1 MSDHSGPFLLVQLDR
16 CLGCH
21 TCEIACAVAHTR
33 SGRLASAILAGE
45 PLSSRT
51 RVVQVL
57 GKRFPM
63 QCRQCEDAPCVKVC
77 PTGATYRTETY
88 TAVDPKR
95 CIACKLCMMVCP
107 FGAIHIGTVQVDGQS
122 KTAAIKCDLCVNRAE
137 GPACVAACPTHA
149 IYPANLKDVRE
160 TSIQTSSERYL
171 AAVTSQAEL
180 ATGSLRTKGTLS

>member
-33 SGRLASAILAGE
+33 SGGLTSAILAGE
-45 PLSSRT
+45 PLSPRT

-88 TAVDPKR
+88 TAVDPNR

-107 FGAIHIGTVQVDGQS
+107 FGAIHIGTVQVDGQT
-122 KTAAIKCDLCVNRAE
+122 KTAAIKCDLCVNRVD

-149 IYPANLKDVRE
+149 IYPANPKDVRE
-160 TSIQTSSERYL
+160 TAIQTTSERYL
-171 AAVTSQAEL
+171 AALASQAEL